1 MWRKVAAV
9 LLLAL
14 MAWVAPGI
22 GGPATG
28 TPTEVRIA
36 ECVAGPNVDT
46 KIIQELRAEG
56 WGYGEIAMAFY
67 LAQKSGQSASVQD
80 IVNMRS
86 QGMGW
91 GQIAQELRLPPSTLG
106 KAQKALRSCTQQA
119 KGATQAGKQAK
130 GGNPPKGNQGKG
142 KGKGR

>member
-1 MWRKVAAV
+1 MIRKVATI
-9 LLLAL
+9 LLLVLTAG
-14 MAWVAPGI
+14 AVPGI

-67 LAQKSGQSASVQD
+67 LAQQSGQNAGVQD
-80 IVNMRS
+80 IVTMRS

-91 GQIAQELRLPPSTLG
+91 GQIAQKLNLPPSTLG

>member
-1 MWRKVAAV
+1 MRRKVATI

-14 MAWVAPGI
+14 TAWAVPAV

-28 TPTEVRIA
+28 TSTEVRIA
-36 ECVAGPNVDT
+36 ECVAGPNVDMKT
-46 KIIQELRAEG
+46 IQELRAEG

-67 LAQKSGQSASVQD
+67 LAQRSGLNASVQD
-80 IVNMRS
+80 IRKMRS

-91 GQIAQELRLPPSTLG
+91 GQIAQKLGLPPSTLG
-106 KAQKALRSCTQQA
+106 KAQRALRSCTQQA
-119 KGATQAGKQAK
+119 KGPTQAGKQAK
-130 GGNPPKGNQGKG
+130 GGNPPKGDKGRG